1 MIINRNDLLNI
12 IKQKCQGMKYFIGL
26 HGVNNISSS
35 SSISDDE
42 ILKRIEDEGLISNRT
57 LTGTITFFGRGDIMS
72 NDSKNKIEFDNY
84 NYCNTNYYAILVFP
98 SYIKTSDDREIY
110 LGNTNLDSKYSK
122 YFDSTGH
129 ELTSLADLFYNNQII
144 DRKFVFGTFKKL
156 DNENIDLHLNPDFIK
171 NNETDFDLY
180 KVFNSPIARR
190 IVEQNELD
198 KILHLDLTQE
208 EKQKLKKIEMSLV
221 NELETTDNQYLIK
234 EVLVPILETI
244 AQLQLENNFEEKKEI
259 QYVTYRLQL
268 LKDNYYKVFD
278 MVMKDINFFKYGL
291 KQLNNISDEKL
302 RQEFLTYFLY
312 SSDPIIFGDT
322 ELIKIALKNKIN
334 IVDRIPTKILDDNLI
349 HKKFTYEEF
358 NDEINR
364 KKV

>member
-1 MIINRNDLLNI
+1 
-12 IKQKCQGMKYFIGL
+12 
-26 HGVNNISSS
+26 
-35 SSISDDE
+35 
-42 ILKRIEDEGLISNRT
+42 
-57 LTGTITFFGRGDIMS
+57 
-72 NDSKNKIEFDNY
+72 
-84 NYCNTNYYAILVFP
+84 
-98 SYIKTSDDREIY
+98 
-110 LGNTNLDSKYSK
+110 
-122 YFDSTGH
+122 
-129 ELTSLADLFYNNQII
+129 
-144 DRKFVFGTFKKL
+144 
-156 DNENIDLHLNPDFIK
+156 
-171 NNETDFDLY
+171 
-180 KVFNSPIARR
+180 
-190 IVEQNELD
+190 
-198 KILHLDLTQE
+198 
-208 EKQKLKKIEMSLV
+208 MSLV

-244 AQLQLENNFEEKKEI
+244 DQLQLENNFEEKKEI

-291 KQLNNISDEKL
+291 KQLNNIGDEQS